1 MGMFLGKTESK
12 DAWVVGD
19 GEQVMLTRSV
29 RRVDRP
35 WSKFLAYYQNFNT
48 YSWEYQVNFG
58 GRIVPSKRAVGPM
71 PLKNGQIATHGH
83 HLGEVQRWGSWGSGS
98 LCFVSGRQRFR
109 RLQMSWTS
117 LWLVFLHPQRQDM
130 KFRRRDN
137 QWHHAPL
144 QPVQVPVDEMEIQM
158 MAPLPWEVDEQ
169 PRQPKRTPSPASA
182 APSDPQAKRSRIE
195 QPISSSMTARME
207 MVLRRIETV
216 KIGGKEYHQL
226 DKMVNDESVSP
237 LEDDWK
243 EPSVLEPG
251 VIPDEL
257 WGEDPLCRE
266 PPQPLAEVDR
276 LADAVEELRLKSLGV
291 IRDLLQEEF
300 HFDLLTTRSVYDWRI
315 KTKKLKTG
323 KQEKTWLRR
332 SS

>member
-1 MGMFLGKTESK
+1 M
-12 DAWVVGD
+12 VG
-19 GEQVMLTRSV
+19 L
-29 RRVDRP
+29 P
-35 WSKFLAYYQNFNT
+35 APLAPRH
-48 YSWEYQVNFG
+48 E
-58 GRIVPSKRAVGPM
+58 VPEP
-71 PLKNGQIATHGH
+71 GQPVT
-83 HLGEVQRWGSWGSGS
+83 
-98 LCFVSGRQRFR
+98 
-109 RLQMSWTS
+109 
-117 LWLVFLHPQRQDM
+117 P
-130 KFRRRDN
+130 
-137 QWHHAPL
+137 PL

-169 PRQPKRTPSPASA
+169 PRQPKRTPPPASA

-195 QPISSSMTARME
+195 EPVSSSMTARME

-216 KIGGKEYHQL
+216 KIDGKEYHHL
-226 DKMVNDESVSP
+226 DKMVNDESVSA
-237 LEDDWK
+237 LEVGWK

-257 WGEDPLCRE
+257 WCEDPLSRE

-291 IRDLLQEEF
+291 IRDLLLEF

-323 KQEKTWLRR
+323 KQEKKWLRR
-332 SS
+332 SRLVARYANSKRDDVHCPYFQCP